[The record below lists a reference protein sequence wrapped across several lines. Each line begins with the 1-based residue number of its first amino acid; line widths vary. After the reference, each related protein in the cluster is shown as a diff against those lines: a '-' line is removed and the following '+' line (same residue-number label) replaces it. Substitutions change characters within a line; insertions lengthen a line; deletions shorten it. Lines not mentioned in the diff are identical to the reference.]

1 MDSVISQHP
10 VKKPRRPP
18 TDGLPEPMRA
28 EVITFGA
35 QLGESFASAFAANPR
50 LKFRAA
56 RLIAAQLPP
65 LPRPPGRPG
74 YVQVTRA
81 IALRKQ
87 LRAKHPQWSHRKVWR
102 RIYRALIP
110 NHRTLG
116 KIERREAERQLRQTM
131 HWRLTARR
139 RRRKRYG
146 QLTLELSGL

>member
-1 MDSVISQHP
+1 MVISQHP
-10 VKKPRRPP
+10 EKKPRRPRG

-35 QLGESFASAFAANPR
+35 HLGKSFASVFAANPR
-50 LKFRAA
+50 MKFRVA

-65 LPRPPGRPG
+65 LPRPSGRPG
-74 YVQVTRA
+74 YAQVTRA

-87 LRAKHPQWSHRKVWR
+87 LHAKHPEWSHRKVWR

-116 KIERREAERQLRQTM
+116 KIERREAERQLRQGL
-131 HWRLTARR
+131 HWRLSARR
-139 RRRKRYG
+139 RRRRRYG
-146 QLTLELSGL
+146 QLRLKLSDL